1 MSEQEYDEVIRHN
14 LNEGK
19 RKNGAKELLSK
30 IWNLIKETDSKEL
43 TTDELFQKIG
53 ITQEQFEEAHKSLTK
68 STNVVLKRSPKEAW
82 VNQYNPQLLSCW
94 NANMDIQY
102 VTDAYACVVYIVSYI
117 SKAEREIS
125 QVLDCTQ
132 REARDGNM
140 EAKSAM
146 KKLGAAY
153 LHQREVSAQ
162 EASFRVCSLQLK
174 GCSRKVQFI
183 PVGEN
188 PVRMSLPLS
197 VLKKKSEGDDE
208 IWMSSLIEKY
218 RARPL
223 SDEFNSMCLATFCSE
238 YRVLAKSQTNVKN
251 PRSPI
256 HALQNDMGYI
266 QKRSLTENAVIRYPR
281 FSAQVFPEKY
291 YHSILQ
297 LFFPHRS
304 VDEFKSKDGYEHFY
318 RRAGVKEIVDRNH
331 SYFEKDVDLLDRA
344 EEVLENCGFQEN
356 AWSQICPESE
366 VERLECE
373 TEKRKVKT
381 MNWNCEYQ
389 IY

>member
-43 TTDELFQKIG
+43 TTDELFQKLG

-146 KKLGAAY
+146 KKLETAY

-162 EASFRVCSLQLK
+162 EASFRVCS
-174 GCSRKVQFI
+174 
-183 PVGEN
+183 
-188 PVRMSLPLS
+188 
-197 VLKKKSEGDDE
+197 
-208 IWMSSLIEKY
+208 
-218 RARPL
+218 
-223 SDEFNSMCLATFCSE
+223 
-238 YRVLAKSQTNVKN
+238 
-251 PRSPI
+251 
-256 HALQNDMGYI
+256 
-266 QKRSLTENAVIRYPR
+266 
-281 FSAQVFPEKY
+281 
-291 YHSILQ
+291 
-297 LFFPHRS
+297 
-304 VDEFKSKDGYEHFY
+304 
-318 RRAGVKEIVDRNH
+318 
-331 SYFEKDVDLLDRA
+331 
-344 EEVLENCGFQEN
+344 
-356 AWSQICPESE
+356 
-366 VERLECE
+366 
-373 TEKRKVKT
+373 
-381 MNWNCEYQ
+381 
-389 IY
+389 